1 MEVSTK
7 TAPHRVTRKIH
18 NPDSTSS
25 PVSASCGLIVGP
37 PADSYRK
44 GTKPPQ
50 VFPGTKPRQL
60 LLCKNVLILVNSGGE
75 KRDAVSVNTKSS
87 AASFQGT

>member
-1 MEVSTK
+1 MEVSTN

-18 NPDSTSS
+18 NPDATSS
-25 PVSASCGLIVGP
+25 LVSASCGLAVGP

-44 GTKPPQ
+44 GTEHPQ

-60 LLCKNVLILVNSGGE
+60 LLCKNVLTLVNSGGE
-75 KRDAVSVNTKSS
+75 KRDAVRVNTKSS
-87 AASFQGT
+87 EASFQGT